1 MKRALLMIAIL
12 LIVSITSV
20 LAQERI
26 DVIYLKNGDVLK
38 GIIVENVP
46 NVHVRIEL
54 QGGSVLTVKYA
65 DIAKF
70 TKENPAK
77 PAPQAQPAPQLQPP
91 PGDALVQ
98 PDMQKMMAYE
108 QEKKSSGTAIVLSLV
123 VSSAGHAYAG
133 NWPRGLL
140 FTAGRVAGVVLA
152 LTAGTS
158 TNYVYS
164 PGYYWASYGYY
175 TSETTTW
182 FYVGI
187 GAAVGFAV
195 WEAIDAGGEADRY
208 NEKLYEKTMG
218 KKPVAVS
225 IISGANGPQ
234 FQLSYHL

>member
-1 MKRALLMIAIL
+1 MKQTRWMVAIL
-12 LIVSITSV
+12 LIVSIAS
-20 LAQERI
+20 AFEQERI
-26 DVIYLKNGDVLK
+26 DVIYLKNGDILK

-65 DIAKF
+65 DIERF
-70 TKENPAK
+70 TRENPAGLV
-77 PAPQAQPAPQLQPP
+77 PQPQLS
-91 PGDALVQ
+91 PGNTLVP

-108 QEKKSSGTAIVLSLV
+108 QEKKSSGTAVVLSLV
-123 VSSAGHAYAG
+123 MTSAGHAYAG

-158 TNYVYS
+158 SDYVYD

-175 TSETTTW
+175 TSETTPW
-182 FYVGI
+182 LYVGI
-187 GAAVGFAV
+187 GTAVGFAI

-218 KKPVAVS
+218 KKPVAVN
-225 IISGANGPQ
+225 IISGVNGPQ
-234 FQLSYHL
+234 FQFIYHL